1 VRTAAA
7 ATLLCL
13 VLAAAGCA
21 ADDPEAGPSGRPT
34 RATPSPSAEV
44 TPTET
49 TPSASASTSA
59 ADPSAPTTGLLAWEP
74 TGRPVEETLTTGG
87 GWTVVVDRER
97 SLATVDGPQ
106 SFVIAGDKR
115 FRISEVLLD
124 TGWLA
129 VVRSDSL
136 EERPDVAT
144 VIDLTTGNRSDVTG
158 RSEVPTTTGGTWALQ
173 GGVLVHATI
182 GPDRAYCLARR
193 DLAAGSAETAWCA
206 APRHGFTHAR
216 ITPDG
221 LAVMTFDDQRPSCR
235 TLGTVTDGMLT
246 GWPGPTDCKGWELVP
261 TASGLVWSEVP
272 REHTLDEAEVHVR
285 SGDTDLDLGPA
296 TSDSLTWCAGA
307 TYFVRDPQAAGEPA
321 RLLRW
326 TDAGALEVVYE
337 SKGGQAFLSAPRC
350 GGDRITLSAFAE
362 SGDEQVS
369 APLG

>member
-1 VRTAAA
+1 MAA

-21 ADDPEAGPSGRPT
+21 ADDPEPGPSGRPT
-34 RATPSPSAEV
+34 TATPSPSAEV

-59 ADPSAPTTGLLAWEP
+59 ADPSAPTTALLAWEP
-74 TGRPVEETLTTGG
+74 TGRPVEETVTTGG
-87 GWTVVVDRER
+87 GWTVVVDQER
-97 SLATVDGPQ
+97 SLATVDGPR

-144 VIDLTTGNRSDVTG
+144 VVDLTTGTRSDVTG

-193 DLAAGSAETAWCA
+193 DLAAGSAETTWCA

-216 ITPDG
+216 ITPAG
-221 LAVMTFDDQRPSCR
+221 LAVMAFDDQRPSCR
-235 TLGTVTDGMLT
+235 TLGTVTDGMFA

-261 TASGLVWSEVP
+261 TASGLVWSEIP
-272 REHTLDEAEVHVR
+272 REHALDEAQVHVR

-296 TSDSLTWCAGA
+296 TSGSLTWCAGA
-307 TYFVRDPQAAGEPA
+307 TYFVRDPQATGEPA

-326 TDAGALEVVYE
+326 TEAGALEVVYE